1 MKFTVSDK
9 KKHSDLEKEIVKYWK
24 DNGTFEKSVEN
35 RSADNNFRFDDGPPF
50 ITGLP
55 HHGHLLVSTVK
66 DSVARYWTMQGKRV
80 ERSWGWDCH
89 GLPAEVKTEE
99 KLGINDRREIGT
111 RISVEDYVKE
121 CREAMVQGSM
131 AWNNTIDRMGRWVDM
146 TKPYRT
152 MDKEYMESVWWA
164 FKELYEKG
172 KLYEGEKVLVYCTR
186 DATPISKSEVA
197 MENSYKEVTD
207 PSLYVKFKLNNYES
221 TYGVGGLSE
230 EKEEARS
237 KALIGD
243 VYMLAWTTT
252 PWTLPANVALAVW
265 DALAYSEVLMPNGDR
280 LILAKDLVEK
290 VLTNEKKEPLEYEV
304 IRDGGIHG
312 SRLLGLDYEPLFE
325 NHGPRSHKIYD
336 GGGFIDDTTGTG
348 VVHIAPA
355 YGEDDFELA
364 KIENL
369 PVVHMV
375 DEVGNYASGRWQGKN
390 IWEVN
395 KEIAKT
401 LLEEGV
407 ALKIDYVKHE
417 YPHCHRCGTK
427 LMYRAHSSWFMD
439 IQAQKDDMLAA
450 NDTINWVPGH
460 LKEKRFKNI
469 LLSAPDWNLS
479 RDRFWATPIPVW
491 KGQKSD
497 GVEVVKVLGSY
508 EEFTEFTGLSLDDY
522 HLPMVMDVEFEL
534 DGVTMKHIGKV
545 LDCWFESGSVPFA
558 QYHYPF
564 ENKEMFEATFPAD
577 FINESIDQTRG
588 WFYSLMAVNVG
599 LFNKAPFKNVICTGF
614 LNAADGQKL
623 SKKLKNYTEPTE
635 LMDKFSADAERLHF
649 LSSPLVGGEDASLTD
664 KEVEVVERK
673 LAMFSNTYDFFTMY
687 ASVDG
692 WDSDVAYKDGVLLAP
707 KSENIL
713 DKWIVSRL
721 QGLIKEVSEGMEAY
735 QLNDATRGIIPFLD
749 DLSNW
754 YVRRGRKRF
763 WKSENDGDKDSAYH
777 TLYYVLV
784 QFAKVLAP
792 FSPFISEDIY
802 RKLTGEESVH
812 LVDFPRFDS
821 GLVYAKLDEEMSQ
834 VRHLI
839 RDGLAQRAKV
849 GVKVRQPLGSAYA
862 PMLSKEL
869 GEILTDEL
877 NVKSLKQYHLHNFDY
892 NLDPRDQSSFVEWY
906 KKYLEVKRSG
916 ESVFVPDCKCSK
928 GLNWGILLDFEI
940 TPELRQEGL
949 MREVVRVV
957 QAARKAAGLNVD
969 DRIKLNL
976 STSDKELQGAISKFK
991 DEIAVEV
998 LAKEWSDSALA
1009 YMEDA
1014 NIEGSELML
1023 SLEKA

>member
-1 MKFTVSDK
+1 MKFKVEEK
-9 KKHSDLEKEIVKYWK
+9 KKHSDFEKEIVKYWK
-24 DNGTFEKSVEN
+24 DNKTFEKSVES
-35 RSADNNFRFDDGPPF
+35 RSKDNNFRFDDGPPF

-55 HHGHLLVSTVK
+55 HHGHVQVSTVK
-66 DSVARYWTMQGKRV
+66 DAVARYWTMQGKRV

-99 KLGINDRREIGT
+99 KLGIKDRSEIGT

-121 CREAMVQGSM
+121 CRQAMVQGSM

-164 FKELYEKG
+164 FKTLYEKG
-172 KLYEGEKVLVYCTR
+172 KIYDGEKVLVYCTR

-207 PSLYVKFKLNNYES
+207 PSVFVYFKLADQAKFPNKY
-221 TYGVGGLSE
+221 L
-230 EKEEARS
+230 
-237 KALIGD
+237 
-243 VYMLAWTTT
+243 LAWTTT
-252 PWTLPANVALAVW
+252 PWTLPANVALAINTKLKYV
-265 DALAYSEVLMPNGDR
+265 EVEYEGKI
-280 LILAKDLVEK
+280 LILAKDLLEK
-290 VLTNEKKEPLEYEV
+290 VFVNEKKQPLEYK
-304 IRDGGIHG
+304 
-312 SRLLGLDYEPLFE
+312 LLGDFDINEVLEERYEPLLE
-325 NHGPRSHKIYD
+325 NHGANAHRILDAEFVTEED
-336 GGGFIDDTTGTG
+336 GSG

-355 YGEDDFELA
+355 YGEDDFNLA
-364 KIENL
+364 QEQNL

-390 IWEVN
+390 IWETN

-401 LLEEGV
+401 LVEEGT
-407 ALKIDYVKHE
+407 ALKVEYIKHE

-439 IQAQKDDMLAA
+439 IQAQKDEMLAA

-497 GVEVVKVLGSY
+497 GVEVVKVFGSY
-508 EEFTEFTGLSLDDY
+508 EEFAESTGLSLDDY

-564 ENKEMFEATFPAD
+564 ENKEKFEATFPAD
-577 FINESIDQTRG
+577 FITEAVDQTRG

-599 LFNKAPFKNVICTGF
+599 LFNKAPFKNVICQGF
-614 LNAADGQKL
+614 LNAADGFKL

-635 LMDKFSADAERLHF
+635 LMDKFSADAERLH
-649 LSSPLVGGEDASLTD
+649 LLTAPLMNGEDARLADSD
-664 KEVEVVERK
+664 VETIERK

-692 WDSDVAYKDGVLLAP
+692 WDSDEAYKDGELLAP
-707 KSENIL
+707 LSQNIL

-721 QGLIKEVSEGMEAY
+721 QTLIKEVTDGMENY
-735 QLNDATRGIIPFLD
+735 QLNEATRGIIPFLD

-754 YVRRGRKRF
+754 YVRRSRRRF
-763 WKSENDGDKDSAYH
+763 WKSENDGDKSSAYH

-784 QFAKVLAP
+784 QFAKVIAP

-802 RKLTGEESVH
+802 RKLTGGESVH
-812 LVDFPRFDS
+812 LVDFPTYDS
-821 GLVYAKLDEEMSQ
+821 QLVLTKLEEEMASARKSIQ
-834 VRHLI
+834 E
-839 RDGLAQRAKV
+839 GLAQRARA
-849 GVKVRQPLGSAYA
+849 GVKVRQPLSRASV
-862 PMLSKEL
+862 PELSSELVEVVKE
-869 GEILTDEL
+869 EL
-877 NVKSLKQYHLHNFDY
+877 NVKDIKFSDEI
-892 NLDPRDQSSFVEWY
+892 S
-906 KKYLEVKRSG
+906 
-916 ESVFVPDCKCSK
+916 
-928 GLNWGILLDFEI
+928 LDFEI
-940 TPELRQEGL
+940 TPELKQEGL

-957 QAARKAAGLNVD
+957 QAARKNAGLNVD

-976 STSDKELQGAISKFK
+976 QTEPAELNDAIVKFK
-991 DEIAVEV
+991 DEIASEV
-998 LAKEWSDSALA
+998 LANEWLDNSLS
-1009 YMEDA
+1009 YSEEVKVEGED
-1014 NIEGSELML
+1014 LVL